1 MPEDKFPRM
10 PEGQSAPLQGKEI
23 LVAVDNCERLE
34 RILAGHPLTIP
45 HSVEEAKR
53 QLEEREYHAIILGVL
68 FDESRMFELLRMVR
82 TFERNRFTPLVCMLS
97 GPSTLSDV
105 AIEGLDHAV
114 KAMLANAFLNLNK
127 FPDDERG
134 NARVRRIVDYLI
146 LIDGDMHGGF
156 KSAHQND
163 PPGP

>member
-1 MPEDKFPRM
+1 MPK
-10 PEGQSAPLQGKEI
+10 GQSAPLQGKRI

-34 RILAGHPLTIP
+34 RILAGHRLTIS
-45 HSVEEAKR
+45 HSVEQAKK
-53 QLEEREYHAIILGVL
+53 QLEAREYHAVILGVL
-68 FDESRMFELLRMVR
+68 FDESRMFELLRLVR
-82 TFERNRFTPLVCMLS
+82 TYEANRFTPLVCMLS

-127 FPDDERG
+127 FPDDAEG

-146 LIDGDMHGGF
+146 LIDGDIHGGF
-156 KSAHQND
+156 KTVHEKDS
-163 PPGP
+163 PER